1 MGIGELQWTSLLN
14 KVYKR
19 IIEGISSL
27 SYRQT
32 LQRIKLTTP
41 LIGTY
46 NAIINGFASYGQT
59 MFRGDATYQAPNLRV
74 SSHNPLTLLIN
85 RVIKYRLNLSYRN
98 IVACNVHLR
107 Y

>member
-1 MGIGELQWTSLLN
+1 MASLLN

-27 SYRQT
+27 SYRQK

-46 NAIINGFASYGQT
+46 NAIINGFASYDQT
-59 MFRGDATYQAPNLRV
+59 MFRADATYQAPNLRA

-85 RVIKYRLNLSYRN
+85 RVIKYTLNLSYGY
-98 IVACNVHLR
+98 IAACNAHLR

>member
-1 MGIGELQWTSLLN
+1 MASLLN
-14 KVYKR
+14 EVYKR

-27 SYRQT
+27 SYRQK

-46 NAIINGFASYGQT
+46 NAIINSFTSYGQT
-59 MFRGDATYQAPNLRV
+59 MFKADVTYQVPNLRA

-85 RVIKYRLNLSYRN
+85 RVIK
-98 IVACNVHLR
+98 
-107 Y
+107 

>member
-1 MGIGELQWTSLLN
+1 MGSLLN

-32 LQRIKLTTP
+32 LQHVKLTTP

-59 MFRGDATYQAPNLRV
+59 MFRADATYQALNLRA
-74 SSHNPLTLLIN
+74 SSHSPLTLL
-85 RVIKYRLNLSYRN
+85 IKYRLNLSYRY
-98 IVACNVHLR
+98 IAACNVHLR